1 MWMIGMHRQHVCLV
15 QLDIEKDLPQR
26 LHIRKS
32 DILYVDHQIAV
43 CDELCNSLCF
53 VRVL

>member
-32 DILYVDHQIAV
+32 DILYVDRQIAV